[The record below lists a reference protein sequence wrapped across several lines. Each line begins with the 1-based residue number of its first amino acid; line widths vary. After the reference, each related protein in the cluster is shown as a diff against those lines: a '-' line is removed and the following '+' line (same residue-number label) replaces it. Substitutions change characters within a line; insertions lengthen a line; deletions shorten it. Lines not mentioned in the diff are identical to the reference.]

1 MTRRVVVLRTEF
13 ANQVYR
19 GEQRGFFD
27 VADTHPV
34 SPLTGTSDA
43 NAAVPVD
50 RTHCLERTF
59 IITETP
65 NGVQFSHPLV
75 EQVRGDTPA
84 RADAAYDNLFR
95 EPDFAPGT
103 PPATFPEPAPV
114 RHRRDGRNHPP
125 RTNRRRNA
133 A

>member
-1 MTRRVVVLRTEF
+1 M
-13 ANQVYR
+13 AN
-19 GEQRGFFD
+19 
-27 VADTHPV
+27 THLV
-34 SPLTGTSDA
+34 SPLIGTSDA

-59 IITETP
+59 IITETSP

-75 EQVRGDTPA
+75 EQTQSSAPA
-84 RADAAYDNLFR
+84 RSGAAYENLFH
-95 EPDFAPGT
+95 EPEFAPGT
-103 PPATFPEPAPV
+103 APAQFPEPAPA
-114 RHRRDGRNHPP
+114 RHRRDGRSGPQ